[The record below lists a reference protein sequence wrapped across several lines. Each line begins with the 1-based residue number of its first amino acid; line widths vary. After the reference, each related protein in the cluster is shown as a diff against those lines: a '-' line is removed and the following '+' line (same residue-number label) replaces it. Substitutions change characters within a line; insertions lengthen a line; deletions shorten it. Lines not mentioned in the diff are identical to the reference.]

1 MERIRNL
8 MVGVALLGGC
18 LAAHAQSLPDQQA
31 DLSYSYSGG
40 GGDQLSGPAVS
51 LSKRIGQRYA
61 ISGLYERD
69 QIKAS
74 EVDLAAPGTSRLDE
88 ARQLGRL
95 EFDFRDGATLYT
107 AGISRNWG
115 PSSETSL
122 VRAAI
127 SQSVFHDLTTITAG
141 ASKGWTSKYRILEG
155 SYARDGNYAGKAN
168 LRSWWLSVDQIVT
181 PRWRLTYDG
190 GMLDESGDLANP
202 NLGARFVLNDGLVA
216 TTAEVTPGTRGRYNS
231 ALHAR
236 YYMARRGV
244 LTFGGAYYYDSW
256 GIRARSYDVAW
267 QRNFRQ
273 DRLALDVHTRWYS
286 QDKAKFYTDLET
298 GLPSGDISR
307 DRTLSRHSTISLG
320 SSLTWQLRWKPHLG
334 IRHWSTGLNAD
345 WLRYKYDGFRDT
357 RKVDVAAGTEPFLS
371 SNGFFVQLR
380 LTGAF

>member
-1 MERIRNL
+1 MQRSLTSI
-8 MVGVALLGGC
+8 VAASLLGGC
-18 LAAHAQSLPDQQA
+18 FVAHAESLPDQQA

-40 GGDQLSGPAVS
+40 GGDQLTGPAFS

-61 ISGLYERD
+61 LSGLYERD
-69 QIKAS
+69 QVKAS

-88 ARQLGRL
+88 ARQVGRL
-95 EFDFRDGATLYT
+95 QIDLRDGATRYT
-107 AGISRNWG
+107 AGVARNWG

-122 VRAAI
+122 VRVAI
-127 SQSVFHDLTTITAG
+127 SQGVFHDLTTITAG
-141 ASKGWTSKYRILEG
+141 ASKGWTGTYRILEG
-155 SYARDGNYAGKAN
+155 TYGRDANYAGRSS

-190 GMLDESGDLANP
+190 GILTESGDLSNP

-236 YYMARRGV
+236 YYMARHGV
-244 LTFGGAYYYDSW
+244 LEFGGNYYYDSW

-267 QRNFRQ
+267 QRNFRH
-273 DRLALDVHTRWYS
+273 DRLALDVHSRWYS
-286 QDKAKFYTDLET
+286 QDKAKFYTDLGN
-298 GLPSGDISR
+298 GLPGGDISR

-345 WLRYKYDGFRDT
+345 WVRYKYDGFRDL
-357 RKVDVAAGTEPFLS
+357 RKTDLAAGTEPFLS
-371 SNGFFVQLR
+371 TNGFLVQLH
-380 LTGAF
+380 LTGTF